1 MSDLNSISKNIELE
15 KKSVEDTET
24 LEKMRLKFLGKKGEI
39 TMLMKDLGKMD
50 PEERKSQAEEL
61 NKIKDSVN
69 NFINS
74 KSEEYED
81 KLMSNQ
87 LASERQDLTLT
98 SKIPSGRIHPI
109 TQVIDEV
116 IAIFTDLDFCV
127 AEGPE
132 VETDYNNFTALNTSE
147 NHPARQMHDTFYVN
161 SETDGML
168 NVLRTHTSPVQIR
181 SMLEGKPPF
190 RLIAPGKTYRCDN
203 DQTHTPMFHQVEGLV
218 IDKTSNMGHLKG
230 CLETFLKEFFETD
243 APKMRFRPSHFPFTE
258 PSAEVDIGYRKDG
271 NQIIIGEGDS
281 WLEILGC
288 GMVHPNVLKN
298 VNIDP
303 DEYQGYAFGVGIE
316 RLAMLKYGISD
327 LRTFYD
333 NDLRWLKHFG
343 FIPLDIPSIS
353 GGLSR

>member
-1 MSDLNSISKNIELE
+1 MSDLSPVIKNIESQ
-15 KKSVEDTET
+15 KKSVNDVGS
-24 LEKMRLKFLGKKGEI
+24 LEKMRLQFLGKKGEI
-39 TMLMKDLGKMD
+39 TLLMKELGKLS
-50 PEERKSQAEEL
+50 PEERKAAAEEL
-61 NKIKDSVN
+61 NKVKDSIN
-69 NFINS
+69 DFISS
-74 KSEEYED
+74 KSEEFED
-81 KLMSNQ
+81 NLMSEQ
-87 LASERQDLTLT
+87 LSSERLDLTLGT
-98 SKIPSGRIHPI
+98 KSTDGRIHPI

-161 SETDGML
+161 SETDGMP

-181 SMLEGKPPF
+181 SMLQGKPSF
-190 RLIAPGKTYRCDN
+190 RLIAPGKTFRCDN

-218 IDKTSNMGHLKG
+218 IDTTSNMGHLKG

-243 APKMRFRPSHFPFTE
+243 VPKMRFRPSHFPFTE
-258 PSAEVDIGYRKDG
+258 PSAEVDIGYRKEG

-303 DEYQGYAFGVGIE
+303 DQYQGYAFGVGIE

-343 FIPLDIPSIS
+343 FVPLDIPSIS

>member
-1 MSDLNSISKNIELE
+1 MSKIDSIKKNIEAGKKLVKDIESLE
-15 KKSVEDTET
+15 KI
-24 LEKMRLKFLGKKGEI
+24 RLRFLGKKGDI
-39 TMLMKDLGKMD
+39 TNLMKGLSELS
-50 PEERKSQAEEL
+50 PEERKSLAEEL
-61 NKIKDSVN
+61 NNIKNDLS
-69 NFINS
+69 NFISS
-74 KSEEYED
+74 KFEAFED
-81 KLMSNQ
+81 QKLSNQ
-87 LASERQDLTLT
+87 LSSERLDLTLVSEIT
-98 SKIPSGRIHPI
+98 EGRIHPI

-116 IAIFTDLDFCV
+116 IAIFADLDFCI

-161 SETDGML
+161 SKTDEMP

-181 SMLEGKPPF
+181 SMLKGKPPF
-190 RLIAPGKTYRCDN
+190 RLIAPGKTFRCDN

-218 IDKTSNMGHLKG
+218 IDKNSNMGHLKG
-230 CLETFLKEFFETD
+230 CLETFLKEFFETSS
-243 APKMRFRPSHFPFTE
+243 PKMRFRPSHFPFTE
-258 PSAEVDIGYRKDG
+258 PSAEVDIGYKKEG
-271 NQIIIGEGDS
+271 NQIIIGEGDT

-303 DEYQGYAFGVGIE
+303 NEYQGYAFGVGIE

-343 FIPLDIPSIS
+343 FVPLDIPSIS

>member
-1 MSDLNSISKNIELE
+1 
-15 KKSVEDTET
+15 
-24 LEKMRLKFLGKKGEI
+24 
-39 TMLMKDLGKMD
+39 
-50 PEERKSQAEEL
+50 
-61 NKIKDSVN
+61 
-69 NFINS
+69 
-74 KSEEYED
+74 
-81 KLMSNQ
+81 
-87 LASERQDLTLT
+87 
-98 SKIPSGRIHPI
+98 
-109 TQVIDEV
+109 
-116 IAIFTDLDFCV
+116 
-127 AEGPE
+127 
-132 VETDYNNFTALNTSE
+132 
-147 NHPARQMHDTFYVN
+147 MHDTFYVN
-161 SETDGML
+161 SETDGMF

-181 SMLEGKPPF
+181 SMLAGKPPF

-243 APKMRFRPSHFPFTE
+243 TPKMRFRPSHFPFTE

-288 GMVHPNVLKN
+288 GMVHPNVLRN